1 MSADSRLSLL
11 LPPWLRRL
19 PADLVVVLLLTLLT
33 VGSVFLPV
41 LRDTPLRV
49 VFGLVFL
56 LFVPGYALTAAL
68 FPEGPQRD
76 SGSGAQSGG
85 GLAELG
91 HDGTLT
97 GLERVALSLGLSIAI
112 VPLIGLG
119 LNFTP
124 FGIRLVP
131 IVASVTTLVVVLV
144 AVAAR
149 RRLALPANERLVVP
163 LRAWVAGARSAL
175 FAPQSRTD
183 AVLNVFL
190 VIAVLA
196 AAGSVAYAVSVP
208 SQGESFSEFYL
219 LTEDE
224 DGTLVADDYPQEF
237 TVGEP
242 QRLVVG
248 IGNQE
253 HEQVSYTVLVELHRV
268 RTADNST
275 TVLET
280 ERLQRFDTQLSHN
293 ETWQQSHA
301 IEPTI
306 VGDRLRL
313 TYLLYQGDPPANPTV
328 DNAYREVHLWVN
340 VTAS

>member
-1 MSADSRLSLL
+1 MGANSRLSLL
-11 LPPWLRRL
+11 LPPWIRKL
-19 PADLVVVLLLTLLT
+19 PADLAFVLLLTLIT
-33 VGSVFLPV
+33 VGSVFLPII
-41 LRDTPLRV
+41 RETPLRV

-56 LFVPGYALTAAL
+56 LFVPGYSLTAAL
-68 FPEGPQRD
+68 FPEDSSRD
-76 SGSGAQSGG
+76 SGAANTSEGS
-85 GLAELG
+85 LSELSR
-91 HDGTLT
+91 DGTLT
-97 GLERVALSLGLSIAI
+97 GLERIALSLGLSIAI

-131 IVASVTTLVVVLV
+131 IVVCITILVIGLVVVG
-144 AVAAR
+144 AR
-149 RRLALPANERLVVP
+149 RRLTLPADERLVVP
-163 LRAWVAGARSAL
+163 WRAWLADVRSAL
-175 FAPQSRTD
+175 FAPPTRTD

-190 VIAVLA
+190 IIAVLV

-219 LTEDE
+219 LTEE
-224 DGTLVADDYPQEF
+224 EGGTLVADDYPQEF
-237 TVGEP
+237 TAGEP

-253 HEQVSYTVLVELHRV
+253 HERASYTVLVEMHRV
-268 RTADNST
+268 RAADNST

-280 ERLQRFDTQLSHN
+280 ERLQQFNTQLAHN
-293 ETWQQSHA
+293 DTWRQSHTV
-301 IEPTI
+301 EPTI

-313 TYLLYQGDPPANPTV
+313 TYLLYLGDPPANPTV

-340 VTAS
+340 VTAI